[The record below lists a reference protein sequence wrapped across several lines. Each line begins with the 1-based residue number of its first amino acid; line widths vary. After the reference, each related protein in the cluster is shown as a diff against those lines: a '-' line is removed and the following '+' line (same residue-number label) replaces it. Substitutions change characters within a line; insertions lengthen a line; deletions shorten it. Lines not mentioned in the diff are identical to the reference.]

1 MKAIR
6 QGKPLKKTIT
16 TNDCS
21 RLQTSGLGEAENH
34 AIGRN
39 GRVNGKDNRVTTSEI
54 PSPRNDLM
62 KAISESKP
70 LRKTMM
76 SLEIKSPGKAVG
88 EKKDLSEKGKPEE
101 GKSEKEVIQG
111 SVKPAVTTTIGTS
124 LSPSKAPLKSHNKVV
139 EALMER
145 KPSERQSGEVGRCP
159 GDSKKIQGLPV
170 AHGLLFPPS
179 EELFFGDDTNSTPA
193 EVSDQ
198 ISPCKKI
205 GLKSIICP

>member
-16 TNDCS
+16 TNDRS

-39 GRVNGKDNRVTTSEI
+39 CRVKGKDNRVTTSEI
-54 PSPRNDLM
+54 PSSRNDLM

-70 LRKTMM
+70 LRKTMV
-76 SLEIKSPGKAVG
+76 SLETKSPGKAVR

-111 SVKPAVTTTIGTS
+111 SVEPAATTTIGTS

-145 KPSERQSGEVGRCP
+145 KSGEGGRCP
-159 GDSKKIQGLPV
+159 GDSRKTQGLPV

-179 EELFFGDDTNSTPA
+179 EELFFGDDTNSNPA

-198 ISPCKKI
+198 ISSCKKF
-205 GLKSIICP
+205 GLKSIMCP

>member
-16 TNDCS
+16 TNDRS
-21 RLQTSGLGEAENH
+21 RRQTSGPGEAENH

-39 GRVNGKDNRVTTSEI
+39 GRVNGKDNRVTTGEI
-54 PSPRNDLM
+54 PSSRNDLM

-70 LRKTMM
+70 LRKTMV
-76 SLEIKSPGKAVG
+76 SLETKSYGKAVR
-88 EKKDLSEKGKPEE
+88 EKEDLSEKGKPEE
-101 GKSEKEVIQG
+101 GKSEKEAIQG
-111 SVKPAVTTTIGTS
+111 SVKSAATTTIGTG

-139 EALMER
+139 EALRER
-145 KPSERQSGEVGRCP
+145 KLSERQSGEVGRCP
-159 GDSKKIQGLPV
+159 GDSRKIQGLPV

-179 EELFFGDDTNSTPA
+179 EELSFGDDTNSTPA

-198 ISPCKKI
+198 ISSCKKI
-205 GLKSIICP
+205 GLKSIMCP

>member
-16 TNDCS
+16 TNDRS

-39 GRVNGKDNRVTTSEI
+39 GRVNGKDNWVTTSEI
-54 PSPRNDLM
+54 PSSRNDLM

-70 LRKTMM
+70 LRKTMV
-76 SLEIKSPGKAVG
+76 SLETKSPGKAVR

-111 SVKPAVTTTIGTS
+111 SVEPAATTTIGTS

-145 KPSERQSGEVGRCP
+145 KLSERQSGEVGRCP
-159 GDSKKIQGLPV
+159 GDSRKIQGLPV

-179 EELFFGDDTNSTPA
+179 EELFFGDDTSSTPA

-205 GLKSIICP
+205 GLPSIMCP

>member
-16 TNDCS
+16 TNDRS
-21 RLQTSGLGEAENH
+21 RLQTSGLGEAEND

-39 GRVNGKDNRVTTSEI
+39 GRVNGKDNKVTTSEI
-54 PSPRNDLM
+54 PSSRNDLM

-76 SLEIKSPGKAVG
+76 SLETKSPGKAVG
-88 EKKDLSEKGKPEE
+88 EKEDLSEKGKPEE

-111 SVKPAVTTTIGTS
+111 SVEPAATTTIGTS

-145 KPSERQSGEVGRCP
+145 KLSERQSGEVGRCP
-159 GDSKKIQGLPV
+159 GDSRKIQGLPV

-179 EELFFGDDTNSTPA
+179 EELFFGDDTSSTPA

-205 GLKSIICP
+205 GLPSIMCP

>member
-16 TNDCS
+16 TNDRS
-21 RLQTSGLGEAENH
+21 RLQTSGLGEAEND

-39 GRVNGKDNRVTTSEI
+39 GRVNGKDNKVTTSEI
-54 PSPRNDLM
+54 PSSRNDLM

-70 LRKTMM
+70 LRKTMV
-76 SLEIKSPGKAVG
+76 SLETKSPGKAVR

-111 SVKPAVTTTIGTS
+111 SVKPAATTTIGTG

-145 KPSERQSGEVGRCP
+145 KLSERQSGEGGRCP
-159 GDSKKIQGLPV
+159 GDSRKTQGLPV

-205 GLKSIICP
+205 GLPSIMCP